1 LFNGSLLNTSG
12 VYYDTLQ
19 NQYSCD
25 SIITLNL
32 NVNPIGSSTF
42 AQTIC
47 ANDSVL
53 FNGIYLSTSG
63 QYFDTLIATNN
74 CDSIIT
80 FNLTVNPISSYSYT
94 YNLCTGSSYTFKG
107 NSITTPGYYY
117 DTLSNYLGCDSFV
130 VLFLNAVSP
139 SASTINQTT
148 CINNPYLFN
157 AQSLTVSGT
166 YYDTLVNQFGCDSII
181 TLNLTVNPVSS
192 YSYNQTI
199 CSNQAYL
206 FNAQSLTSSG
216 TYLDTLI
223 NSVGCDSLVTLNLNV
238 LPTSIHN
245 YTQTICSGTTY
256 LFNGVN
262 RSIGGLYH
270 DTLQNYLGCDS
281 FVNLTL
287 IVLPNATHAVSQT
300 ICAGHAYNFFG
311 NNITSA
317 GTFTHKIIGG
327 SYNGCDSTIVLTT
340 SLLPATYSNSTLSI
354 CANNP
359 VTFNGHVL
367 NTSGVYYDTL
377 VNRFA

>member
-1 LFNGSLLNTSG
+1 LLNTSG
-12 VYYDTLQ
+12 FYYDTLQ

-317 GTFTHKIIGG
+317 GPFTHKI
-327 SYNGCDSTIVLTT
+327 L
-340 SLLPATYSNSTLSI
+340 
-354 CANNP
+354 
-359 VTFNGHVL
+359 
-367 NTSGVYYDTL
+367 
-377 VNRFA
+377 